1 MKNIGTI
8 LFSLREDKDLSLEN
22 LANGILSKSQLSKVE
37 RGISDISAIKFLELL
52 DKLHITFSEFNLL
65 YKDRSASS
73 ENVHLFKMTQA
84 LIAGN
89 LNQAN
94 LIESDTW
101 NDYIENSSIYTK
113 LNYIMIKAM
122 RLQIEGKKLN
132 IDDLAFMIDYLFKVS
147 NWTRYE
153 LILYGNTMTS
163 IPLESI
169 NLLTKEI
176 SYKTTLYKE
185 INLSIIINLLFNTV
199 ILNLEIKNYTQVDY
213 FMRMLSSNEF
223 LDIQLGERFLKEYA
237 KALYDYVRNPAKINE
252 EKNLNLLNFLKMLDS
267 DNLFIAYS
275 KIFEDFKNE
284 TK

>member
-1 MKNIGTI
+1 MENIGTI
-8 LFSLREDKDLSLEN
+8 IFSLREDKDLSLEN
-22 LANGILSKSQLSKVE
+22 LASGVLSKSQLSKVE
-37 RGISDISAIKFLELL
+37 RGLSDISATKFLKLL

-65 YKDRSASS
+65 YKDISTSP
-73 ENVHLFKMTQA
+73 ENIYLLKMTQA
-84 LIAGN
+84 LISGN

-94 LIESDTW
+94 LIESDVWKFHT
-101 NDYIENSSIYTK
+101 ENSSIYAK

-122 RLQIEGKKLN
+122 RLQIEDKKL
-132 IDDLAFMIDYLFKVS
+132 DRDSLAFLIDYLFKVS

-176 SYKTTLYKE
+176 SYKTTLYKK

-199 ILNLEIKNYTQVDY
+199 ILNLEAKNYTQVDY
-213 FMRMLSSNEF
+213 FIRTLSSNEF

-237 KALYDYVRNPAKINE
+237 KALYDYVRDPVKINE
-252 EKNLNLLNFLKMLDS
+252 EKNLNLLNILKILDS

-284 TK
+284 TN